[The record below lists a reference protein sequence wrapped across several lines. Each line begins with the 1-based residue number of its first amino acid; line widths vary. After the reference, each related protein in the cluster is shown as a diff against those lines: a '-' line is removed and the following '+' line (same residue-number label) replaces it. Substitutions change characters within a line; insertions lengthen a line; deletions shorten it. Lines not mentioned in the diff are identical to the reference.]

1 MKSKSNK
8 DLILFIIL
16 IPLFL
21 GISFY
26 LSSIMGNKLP
36 NYTTSNKSSMGYS
49 AFFETL
55 KQLNYPV
62 DITIKPVNSYDI
74 SSIQIVAQGGNF
86 DVNSKEIKAWV
97 EKGGILIYLTEGKL
111 KFIDYGIL
119 PQVKGNVT
127 LYKYDKGM
135 VINADASYVT
145 NSMLTKKTTG
155 AYELLQE
162 IDSHPYKKI
171 YFNEGHVYSTIAKKS
186 LWDYIPMS
194 LKYIIYQ
201 FILVIIAF
209 FYYKGKRFGKVL
221 PFYEE
226 IERTE
231 NEYLYSAASLY
242 RQAKCSDLILSN
254 YYKSFLRQMNKS
266 HENWLE
272 YWEEQKLPSVN
283 NAKKVYEFMHIENR
297 KLKGKDYLPIVTML
311 EGLSEILKKR
321 REKQWKILKI
331 NQ

>member
-21 GISFY
+21 WVSFY
-26 LSSIMGNKLP
+26 LSSTMDNKLP

-49 AFFETL
+49 VFFETL

-62 DITIKPVNSYDI
+62 NTSINPVNSYDI
-74 SSIQIVAQGGNF
+74 GNMQIVAQGGNF

-97 EKGGILIYLTEGKL
+97 EKGGTLIYLTEGKIN
-111 KFIDYGIL
+111 FIDYGS
-119 PQVKGNVT
+119 PQVKGNIT
-127 LYKYDKGM
+127 LYKYNKGM
-135 VINADASYVT
+135 VINSDVSYVT
-145 NSMLTKKTTG
+145 NSTLTKTTTS

-162 IDSHPYKKI
+162 IDSHSYKKI
-171 YFNEGHVYSTIAKKS
+171 YFNEAHVYSVADKKS

-194 LKYIIYQ
+194 FKYIIYEL
-201 FILVIIAF
+201 ILVIIAF

-226 IERTE
+226 VERIE

-242 RQAKCSDLILSN
+242 RQAKCSDLILGY

-266 HENWLE
+266 DGNWLE
-272 YWEEQKLPSVN
+272 YWREQKLPSAN
-283 NAKKVYEFMHIENR
+283 KAKKVYEFMHIEN
-297 KLKGKDYLPIVTML
+297 KELKVKEYLGIVAIL

-321 REKQWKILKI
+321 RDEHWKTLKI